1 MLDIDALRALGSDLA
16 APGIGYTLDL
26 YGVDGAA
33 VAAVEYETGHRAV
46 YSVATG
52 DEITDDYL
60 PPALV
65 AWLRKED
72 KRP

>member
-65 AWLRKED
+65 AWLRKD
-72 KRP
+72 TRP